1 MTNKALIERYGKHH
15 CIMLTESNCKTKE
28 IMRKFVSEN
37 PDCPEKAKAEVLE
50 KFDLYVDDVRKT
62 VDWCTIETTENA
74 YIVTIQKKNSPKI
87 VRNYPIEDGK
97 LYFIKEV

>member
-1 MTNKALIERYGKHH
+1 M
-15 CIMLTESNCKTKE
+15 MLE
-28 IMRKFVSEN
+28 
-37 PDCPEKAKAEVLE
+37 
-50 KFDLYVDDVRKT
+50 KT